1 MNHGQHEPV
10 DTDAM
15 QPTTP
20 DPLTYAGRLQ
30 IAIDSAPMT
39 VRDLAKRLI
48 RDAGAWWLVSDSP
61 DQRRYPRREAGPVV
75 EVIGRV
81 VYRQS
86 ERL

>member
-1 MNHGQHEPV
+1 
-10 DTDAM
+10 M

-20 DPLTYAGRLQ
+20 DPLTYACRYEDQL
-30 IAIDSAPMT
+30 
-39 VRDLAKRLI
+39 VVKRLI
-48 RDAGAWWLVSDSP
+48 RDAGTWWLVSDSP
-61 DQRRYPRREAGPVV
+61 DQRRYPRREAGPAV